1 MGGTVKGTL
10 VFEVEGIEV
19 QVEAG
24 PLSVFAAHRQTRLF
38 HREAGGQLFGRAGR
52 KRWKVTHATG
62 PNRRDRRCRLRFEPD
77 RGREQREIAAFH
89 ARGLDYLGDW
99 HTHPE
104 DTPSPS
110 PRDLASIEDIVRRS
124 AHEMPGFL
132 LCIVGRDEPPDGL
145 WLSLHRGSGQGL
157 RAQAA
162 VNRRAPS
169 STGSP

>member
-1 MGGTVKGTL
+1 MKATL
-10 VFEVEGIEV
+10 VFEVDGIEV

-24 PLSVFAAHRQTRLF
+24 PLSVFATHRQTRLF
-38 HREAGGQLFGRAGR
+38 DREAGGQLFGRAGR

-62 PNRRDRRCRLRFEPD
+62 PDRRDRRCRLRFVPD
-77 RGREQREIAAFH
+77 RGREQREIVAFH

-110 PRDLASIEDIVRRS
+110 PQDLASIGDIVRRS

-132 LCIVGRDEPPDGL
+132 LCIVGRDDPPNGL
-145 WLSLHRGSGQGL
+145 WLSLHR
-157 RAQAA
+157 
-162 VNRRAPS
+162 
-169 STGSP
+169 